1 MLCLNTEKKKD
12 YIILKTLFFENNVLN
27 VQHNNKKKKYIQKYI
42 TVLWCVIIH
51 LSILLSNIN

>member
-1 MLCLNTEKKKD
+1 MLEYWKKKD

-42 TVLWCVIIH
+42 TVLWCLIIH